1 MFHFLR
7 FYMFTVGENIFYI
20 FDLSVFIYN
29 GLALYH
35 FGKYLFCQQCC
46 GVFFRIASRSQLGK
60 GSLIEF
66 YNNLHR
72 LLFNAFTGRHG
83 QLFALLSCLGIICD

>member
-1 MFHFLR
+1 
-7 FYMFTVGENIFYI
+7 MFTVGENIFLH

-46 GVFFRIASRSQLGK
+46 GGVFRINIG
-60 GSLIEF
+60 
-66 YNNLHR
+66 
-72 LLFNAFTGRHG
+72 
-83 QLFALLSCLGIICD
+83 FADEKEGI